1 MTRDGIPSDGAKAEP
16 ARIHARGG
24 SLRHPE
30 GADKEDTYKISDGLV
45 NSDGVTFGA
54 YAMPG
59 SCTVMYAC
67 QL

>member
-30 GADKEDTYKISDGLV
+30 GADKEDAYKISDGLV
-45 NSDGVTFGA
+45 NSDTLSAHPRAEDGA
-54 YAMPG
+54 HALRR
-59 SCTVMYAC
+59 SV
-67 QL
+67 